1 MMIMNKEE
9 SFGSGSDLASPLD
22 PAKPHKGIV
31 YVFLHLFES
40 TENTQMFDFR
50 NTVKLILA

>member
-1 MMIMNKEE
+1 MIMNKEE
-9 SFGSGSDLASPLD
+9 SFGSGPDLASPSN

-31 YVFLHLFES
+31 YAFLHLFES
-40 TENTQMFDFR
+40 TENTQMFGIR

>member
-1 MMIMNKEE
+1 MNKEE

-31 YVFLHLFES
+31 YVFLLFEI